1 MSSITKD
8 ESCLFCRIVAGGLP
22 ATKVFEDDAILAFE
36 DIHPQAPFHCLVIP
50 KVHVATLNDFSPEQS
65 ALIGSL
71 LLTAKRIAADHG
83 LPGYRV
89 AMNVGR
95 EGGQVVFH
103 AHLHVLGGRPLK
115 GALG

>member
-1 MSSITKD
+1 MTAAD
-8 ESCLFCRIVAGGLP
+8 PTCLFCRIVSGELP
-22 ATKVFEDDAILAFE
+22 AERVYEDDAILAFK

-50 KVHVATLNDFSPEQS
+50 KVHVATLNDSTPQHAE
-65 ALIGSL
+65 LLGGL
-71 LLTAKRIAADHG
+71 LLTAKRVAAEHG

-89 AMNVGR
+89 AMNVNR

-103 AHLHVLGGRPLK
+103 VHLHVLGGRPLK

>member
-1 MSSITKD
+1 MAASD
-8 ESCLFCRIVAGGLP
+8 EQCLFCRIAAGELP
-22 ATKVFEDDAILAFE
+22 AERVYEDDEILAFK
-36 DIHPQAPFHCLVIP
+36 DIHPQAPLHCLVIP
-50 KVHVATLNDFSPEQS
+50 KVHVATLDDFSS
-65 ALIGSL
+65 HDAALIGRL
-71 LLTAKRIAADHG
+71 LLIGKHIAAEQG
-83 LPGYRV
+83 LKGYRV